1 MLKSNIL
8 ILVIDSFRSDK
19 FFGSKKT
26 SITPNLDKLIDNG
39 IYFSQ
44 TISSAPSSL
53 PAVSSILTGKYPFSI
68 LELREKIYNL
78 KKDVPTIG
86 EKLIKH
92 GYTNYAL
99 IPRILTLLDLEK
111 TFGKNI
117 EYYDDDLTL
126 YDGIG
131 ERVNEIIE
139 KISKSEPWFLYLH
152 LNDIHGDATFNKN
165 NIPDGFYDKK
175 NGENQYERMVSLMD
189 RWLGKI
195 FEKLD
200 FKNTMVV
207 ITADHSSDVGIFDDE
222 LEQLYKNTKENRVVE
237 KSSLT
242 KIGQRVFS
250 KSPDA
255 FRPIRRK
262 LSDMYKKNRD
272 SIIEKRREPIL
283 EKIENDEGGY
293 RKRVMKNI
301 VKGTSQVF
309 DDRFRIPLLFYGHG
323 INEHKVINQQVRS
336 IDIYPTIFQQ
346 VGLDIS
352 DKIDGV
358 SLIPLISGSDMK
370 EHPAILESRINVKEG
385 ITSNTIG
392 VRTSKFKYFR
402 NINDEKKDVTL
413 YDLSKD
419 PLEEENIQESKK
431 EIVFEMEN
439 ILKEN
444 LSRD

>member
-1 MLKSNIL
+1 MYKPNIL
-8 ILVIDSFRSDK
+8 FLVIDSFRADK
-19 FFGSKKT
+19 FFGDKKT
-26 SITPNLDKLIDNG
+26 SITPNLDKLICNG
-39 IYFSQ
+39 VYFSQ
-44 TISSAPSSL
+44 MVSSAPSSL
-53 PAVSSILTGKYPFSI
+53 PAVSSILTGRYPFSI

-78 KKDVPTIG
+78 KSDVPTIG
-86 EKLIKH
+86 EKLIKQ

-99 IPRILTLLDLEK
+99 IPKILTLLDLEK

-131 ERVNEIIE
+131 EKVNEIVE
-139 KISKSEPWFLYLH
+139 KISKLKPWFLYLH
-152 LNDIHGDATFNKN
+152 LNDIHGDATFHKN

-175 NGENQYERMVSLMD
+175 YGENQYERMVSLMD
-189 RWLGKI
+189 GWLGRI
-195 FEKLD
+195 FEKID
-200 FKNTMVV
+200 FNNTIIV

-222 LEQLYKNTKENRVVE
+222 LEQLYKKTRENRVVE

-242 KIGQRVFS
+242 KVGQRIFS

-262 LSDMYKKNRD
+262 LSDMYRKNRD
-272 SIIEKRREPIL
+272 SIIEKRREPML
-283 EKIENDEGGY
+283 EKIENDQDGY

-336 IDIYPTIFQQ
+336 VDIYPTIFQL

-352 DKIDGV
+352 EKIDGV
-358 SLIPLISGSDMK
+358 SLIPLILGSNMK
-370 EHPAILESRINVKEG
+370 EQPAILESRINVEDG

-413 YDLSKD
+413 YDLDKD

-431 EIVFEMEN
+431 EIVLEMEN

-444 LSRD
+444 FSRD